1 MNKPKEG
8 KGVITTLA
16 NKIKVIDLDDTKE
29 AMAAV
34 SEVENELRQAQMRRD
49 IENRSQKIEDDDKQ
63 KINPFELGKEAK
75 EYMEN
80 KGMER
85 E

>member
-16 NKIKVIDLDDTKE
+16 NKIKIIDLDDTKE
-29 AMAAV
+29 AMATV
-34 SEVENELRQAQMRRD
+34 SEIENKLRQAQMRKD
-49 IENRSQKIEDDDKQ
+49 IESRSQKIEDDSKQ
-63 KINPFELGKEAK
+63 TINPFELGKEAK
-75 EYMEN
+75 EFMES
-80 KGMER
+80 KEMER